1 MNHDLVDVIILPA
14 NTMAYDNF
22 LNSFSSPRLER
33 VGRVLLGCVVGGTR
47 NVSEWHRLCSLC
59 VNSTSLRL
67 SRVMKN
73 SGFLH
78 FLVMNVASE
87 WANIVLAV
95 VDGLIERDK
104 TSFGI
109 PL

>member
-1 MNHDLVDVIILPA
+1 MAPFMLPLCQFYFVA
-14 NTMAYDNF
+14 
-22 LNSFSSPRLER
+22 
-33 VGRVLLGCVVGGTR
+33 VVKGD
-47 NVSEWHRLCSLC
+47 E
-59 VNSTSLRL
+59 
-67 SRVMKN
+67 N